1 MLQIWCKN
9 ADFRALKST
18 RREREDSTAA
28 VLHSGRNMTAAW
40 QVLLRADMEG
50 FTVSGITIDSIPQG
64 LDCRAYIQGYIVYND
79 GTPYPDVL
87 LNDGTVDVPMNTT
100 QGIVFVVRVPRGFKT
115 GRYTI
120 DYTVKTTIGERKLTA
135 VLYVHSAEICEPKD
149 SRFGHEYFFSPFAVC
164 GGGEND
170 ENKYM
175 YNPYYGIERFSDKWW
190 DAMAE
195 FAKTMKEM
203 RINSF
208 YLDAITFLALGGSTR
223 TGEKEWS
230 FDFSLLDRF
239 TEHFLANGSF
249 RQITLVA
256 PVASV
261 TGETILGIDYES
273 KTRRFKIFEEETEA
287 WVSAYLTALG
297 EHFADKGW
305 LDMLYMHIEDE
316 PHSSQYW
323 LWLRERIKKY
333 IPSVRCMEPIDTEG
347 IGDQIKDGCD
357 VFIPRINVFEPEALF
372 YNSRAAAGL
381 NELWV
386 YSCCYPEEPWWL
398 NKFIDLPQ
406 HYSRFMKYACYSN
419 DITGF
424 LHWGFNY
431 WASGDTLYGMY
442 PGARFKGDGF
452 IVYPDADKG
461 SLRLS
466 NRGLETILGIEDWEL
481 LSQLAEKTDKYTA
494 KAISSEV
501 AKSFTVFAP
510 DVNAAENARAKILSL
525 LD

>member
-1 MLQIWCKN
+1 MLHIWCKN
-9 ADFRALKST
+9 IDYRALKSA
-18 RREREDSTAA
+18 RREREDSTAI
-28 VLHSGRNMTAAW
+28 VLHCGRNMTCAW

-50 FTVSGITIDSIPQG
+50 FTVNGVTFNSVPAG
-64 LDCRAYIQGYIVYND
+64 LDCRAHIQGYITYND

-87 LNDGTVDVPMNTT
+87 LNDETVEVGPNTT
-100 QGIVFVVRVPRGFKT
+100 QGIVFVVKVPAGFAV
-115 GRYTI
+115 GSYSVE
-120 DYTVKTTIGERKLTA
+120 YTVRTSIGDRKLTA
-135 VLYVHSAEICEPKD
+135 ALVVHSAEICEPKD
-149 SRFGHEYFFSPFAVC
+149 SEFGHEYFFSPFAVC
-164 GGGEND
+164 GEGD
-170 ENKYM
+170 EKYEYR

-190 DAMAE
+190 DVMAE

-203 RINSF
+203 RVNSF
-208 YLDAITFLALGGSTR
+208 YLNAVTFLALGGSSR

-230 FDFSLLDRF
+230 FDFALLDRY

-256 PVASV
+256 PITSV
-261 TGETILGIDYES
+261 TGETVLGIDYES
-273 KTRRFKIFEEETEA
+273 KEKWFTIYEEETEA
-287 WVSAYLTALG
+287 WMTAYLTALNK
-297 EHFADKGW
+297 HFTEKGW
-305 LDMLYMHIEDE
+305 IDMLFMHIEDE
-316 PHSSQYW
+316 PHTSDYW
-323 LWLRERIKKY
+323 LWMRERIKKY
-333 IPSVRCMEPIDTEG
+333 MPTVRCMEPIDTEG
-347 IGDQIKDGCD
+347 IGEQIKDGCD

-431 WASGDTLYGMY
+431 WTGDAILYGMH
-442 PGARFKGDGF
+442 PDARFKGDGF
-452 IVYPDADKG
+452 IVYPDVERG

-466 NRGLETILGIEDWEL
+466 NRALETILGIEDWEL
-481 LSQLAEKTDKYTA
+481 LNSLGEKVGKETA
-494 KAISSEV
+494 KAISADV
-501 AKSFTVFAP
+501 AKSFRVFSS
-510 DVNAAENARAKILSL
+510 DINAAENARAKVLAL